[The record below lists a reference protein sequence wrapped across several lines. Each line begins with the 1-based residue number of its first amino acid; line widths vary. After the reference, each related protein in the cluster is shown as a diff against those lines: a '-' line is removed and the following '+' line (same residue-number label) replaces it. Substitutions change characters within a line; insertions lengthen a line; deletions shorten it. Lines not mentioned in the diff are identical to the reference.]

1 MCLCMCANDSFYVAY
16 IASVPGIVF
25 ITLSVC
31 FCSLQIVDIY
41 CYSGVSYVRVK
52 KFILVTQNK
61 NFNSVTNVLI

>member
-41 CYSGVSYVRVK
+41 CYSGVYN
-52 KFILVTQNK
+52 FLMYGLK
-61 NFNSVTNVLI
+61 NLFW